1 MEPRTG
7 GADIGALSRITPA
20 SLLSALCLPST
31 GKVYD
36 LGLEL
41 NANVPHD
48 PAFAR
53 FHLAFTQTPEG
64 TGASSPFQYCAEVV
78 SGALHVGT
86 HMDAFV
92 HIQAENRIYGGHL
105 ARDSRDDAGWRRY
118 GMETVPPILG
128 RAVVL
133 DVAALHDTDRLPDG
147 FEITIL
153 DLEHALRAAKQEIRS
168 GDVVLVRTGKIQ
180 QFSDPAAFQAAEP
193 GFGRDAAVWLHDR
206 GMAVLGTDTTGT
218 EPLPFADPAATT
230 HRAMLVDRG
239 VHLIENLQLEEV
251 GADRVGGGLFVAL
264 PLKITGATG
273 SWIRPVL
280 VV

>member
-20 SLLSALCLPST
+20 PLLSALCLPST

-41 NANVPHD
+41 NAHIPHN

-64 TGASSPFQYCAEVV
+64 TGAISPFQYCAEVV

-86 HMDAFV
+86 HLDAFV

-105 ARDSRDDAGWRRY
+105 ARDSRDDAGWRRH
-118 GMETVPPILG
+118 GVETVPPILG

-133 DVAALHDTDRLPDG
+133 DVAALHATNRLPDG

-193 GFGRDAAVWLHDR
+193 GVGRDAAVWLHDR